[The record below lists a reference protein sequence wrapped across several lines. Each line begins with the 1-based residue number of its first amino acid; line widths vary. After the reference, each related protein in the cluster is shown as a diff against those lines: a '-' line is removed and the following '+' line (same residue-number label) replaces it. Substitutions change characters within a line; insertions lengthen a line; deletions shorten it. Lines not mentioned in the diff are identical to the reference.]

1 MSLGGAIQALRGLP
15 PNARGS
21 LWVLVSVFFF
31 AAQSAGIK
39 GLAGELEPFQIVFLR
54 CLLAATFIF
63 PFALYRR
70 AVRTGRPLDHFARA
84 ACGVAAMSCMVF
96 AIGNARLADV
106 TAIGF
111 TKALFT
117 VIIALVIFREVVG
130 WRRWAAVVVGFAGAM
145 IMLRPDLD
153 GIDIALLAALGGS
166 LLISVNI
173 AIIKWLSSTEKP
185 ETIILYFG
193 LIGGVLMC
201 IPAWL
206 VWRPPS
212 IDAWLLLAAASVAGT
227 LAQSCSVRGWA
238 TGEHSV
244 LAPVQYVQLI
254 FAAGFGFVLFTE
266 LPDVWTVAGA
276 AIIVGATLYIARQE
290 AIPKSKAQSVGP
302 VTT

>member
-1 MSLGGAIQALRGLP
+1 MTRRAVASLSALP
-15 PNARGS
+15 DNMRGS

-39 GLAGELEPFQIVFLR
+39 SLAGELEPFQIVFLR
-54 CLLAATFIF
+54 CLLAASFIF

-70 AVRTGRPLDHFARA
+70 AVRTGRPLGHFARA

-117 VIIALVIFREVVG
+117 VIIALVVFREVVG
-130 WRRWAAVVVGFAGAM
+130 WRRWAAVIVGFAGAL

-153 GIDIALLAALGGS
+153 GVNIALVSALGGS

-173 AIIKWLSSTEKP
+173 AIVRWLSSTEKP
-185 ETIILYFG
+185 ETIIFYFG
-193 LIGGVLMC
+193 IIGGALMC
-201 IPAWL
+201 APAML
-206 VWRPPS
+206 VWRNPS
-212 IDAWLLLAAASVAGT
+212 WEAWGLLGLASLAGT

-244 LAPVQYVQLI
+244 LAPVQYVQLV
-254 FAAGFGFVLFTE
+254 FAAAFGFVVFSE
-266 LPDVWTVAGA
+266 LPDEWTIVGA
-276 AIIVGATLYIARQE
+276 SIIVGATLYIARRE
-290 AIPKSKAQSVGP
+290 AVRKSASGSTGAVA
-302 VTT
+302 T

>member
-1 MSLGGAIQALRGLP
+1 MTLGGALAGWAALP
-15 PNARGS
+15 ANMRGS
-21 LWVLVSVFFF
+21 LWVLISVFFF

-70 AVRTGRPLDHFARA
+70 AVRTRRPLGHFARG

-117 VIIALVIFREVVG
+117 VIIAMAIFHESVG
-130 WRRWAAVVVGFAGAM
+130 WRRWAAVIVGFAGAL

-153 GIDIALLAALGGS
+153 GVNIALVAALGGS
-166 LLISVNI
+166 LLISTNI
-173 AIIKWLSSTEKP
+173 AIVKWLSSTEKP

-201 IPAWL
+201 GPAML
-206 VWRPPS
+206 VWHAPS
-212 IDAWLLLAAASVAGT
+212 TDGWLLLAAASVAGT
-227 LAQSCSVRGWA
+227 LAQSCSVRAWA

-244 LAPVQYVQLI
+244 LAPVQYIQLI
-254 FAAGFGFVLFTE
+254 FAAGFGFVLFSE
-266 LPDVWTVAGA
+266 LPDVWTIAGA
-276 AIIVGATLYIARQE
+276 AIIVGATLYIARRE
-290 AIPKSKAQSVGP
+290 AVRKSTAQGTGP

>member
-1 MSLGGAIQALRGLP
+1 MTPGGAAQALSRLP

-54 CLLAATFIF
+54 CLLAACFIF
-63 PFALYRR
+63 PFALYRH
-70 AVRTGRPLDHFARA
+70 AVRTRRPLGHLARG

-117 VIIALVIFREVVG
+117 VIIAMVVFREVVG
-130 WRRWAAVVVGFAGAM
+130 WRRWAAVVVGFVGAL

-153 GIDIALLAALGGS
+153 GVNIALVAALGGS
-166 LLISVNI
+166 LLISTNI
-173 AIIKWLSSTEKP
+173 AIVKWLSSTEKP

-193 LIGGVLMC
+193 LIGGALMC
-201 IPAWL
+201 APALL
-206 VWRPPS
+206 VWRDPTL
-212 IDAWLLLAAASVAGT
+212 DAWILLAVASVAGT
-227 LAQSCSVRGWA
+227 LAQSCAVRGWA
-238 TGEHSV
+238 TGEHSA

-266 LPDVWTVAGA
+266 LPDTWTVIGA
-276 AIIVGATLYIARQE
+276 AIIVGATLYIARRE
-290 AIPKSKAQSVGP
+290 AIRKSATPSAGP